1 MAWAF
6 RPLARR
12 VFQARARLAEAR
24 RRSQDSEPAWFG
36 RVRRAAARGDAA
48 ATYRALLGWAQ
59 RLGPTGTLGAF
70 LAQIDDSELAEE
82 VGRLGEML
90 YGREPAA
97 AWTGTRLVPRLVA
110 ARRRALRAPAASR
123 VGLGPLN
130 PTTRSLP

>member
-1 MAWAF
+1 
-6 RPLARR
+6 
-12 VFQARARLAEAR
+12 
-24 RRSQDSEPAWFG
+24 
-36 RVRRAAARGDAA
+36 VRRAAARGDAA

-70 LAQIDDSELAEE
+70 LARTDDSELAEE
-82 VGRLGEML
+82 VGRLGGIL

-110 ARRRALRAPAASR
+110 ARRRTLRPSAATL